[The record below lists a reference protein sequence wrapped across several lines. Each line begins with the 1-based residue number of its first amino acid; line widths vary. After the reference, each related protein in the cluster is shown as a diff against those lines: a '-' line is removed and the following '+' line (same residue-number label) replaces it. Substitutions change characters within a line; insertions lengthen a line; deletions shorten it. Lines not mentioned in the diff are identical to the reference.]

1 MCGDTLHVIDLKY
14 GKGVRVDAEENTQ
27 GILYALGAL
36 NDYGSFNAFK
46 QVVITIVQPRLDHV
60 SEWTISIDE
69 LNAWGERLK
78 QAAEL
83 ANLPDAP
90 RTAGEKQCQW
100 CLAKAKCG
108 ELKKIAES
116 VMLSNFDDFT
126 PPNPDTLTDEQ
137 LRLALESKKLIVSW
151 LDAVEELVTSQLMS
165 GKLFAGFKLVEG
177 RSTRA
182 WVDDEQAAIML
193 SELLGNEAFEHK
205 LLSVAKAEKVL
216 GKSKKELIESLSVKP
231 RGSPTLAPDSDKRPS
246 CIINADMFDTM

>member
-1 MCGDTLHVIDLKY
+1 
-14 GKGVRVDAEENTQ
+14 
-27 GILYALGAL
+27 
-36 NDYGSFNAFK
+36 
-46 QVVITIVQPRLDHV
+46 
-60 SEWTISIDE
+60 
-69 LNAWGERLK
+69 
-78 QAAEL
+78 
-83 ANLPDAP
+83 
-90 RTAGEKQCQW
+90 
-100 CLAKAKCG
+100 
-108 ELKKIAES
+108 
-116 VMLSNFDDFT
+116 
-126 PPNPDTLTDEQ
+126 
-137 LRLALESKKLIVSW
+137 
-151 LDAVEELVTSQLMS
+151 MS